1 MFLIIFIFLAIISNK
16 YDVFL
21 LFQETDYL
29 IYCVMYAV
37 TVVLGNTTASTVA
50 TVMIIN

>member
-1 MFLIIFIFLAIISNK
+1 MRLILFAIIINE
-16 YDVFL
+16 YVLFL

-50 TVMIIN
+50 TVMIVN